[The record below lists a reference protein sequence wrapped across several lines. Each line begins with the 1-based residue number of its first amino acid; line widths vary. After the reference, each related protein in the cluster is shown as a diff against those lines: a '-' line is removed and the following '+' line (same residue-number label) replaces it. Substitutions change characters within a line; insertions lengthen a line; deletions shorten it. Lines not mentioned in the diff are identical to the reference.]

1 MKEIKWQLIGLLLAM
16 LCVGFVIAAEPMT
29 TMKEMKQIQEK
40 KAMKKSGMKHKVKS
54 YGEVVLEQ
62 TEVLDLTDEQLGR
75 ITRIHMT
82 NKKIRK
88 KLLEQPHKS
97 MKKVFK
103 TLRNPAAD
111 ESMIR
116 KAGARHSTDFDVLLE
131 AELQVRKKID
141 AVLTPKQRT
150 KLIAM
155 KLPKENET
163 SE

>member
-1 MKEIKWQLIGLLLAM
+1 
-16 LCVGFVIAAEPMT
+16 
-29 TMKEMKQIQEK
+29 
-40 KAMKKSGMKHKVKS
+40 MKHKVKS